1 MKRIDFPD
9 FLRKE
14 ISLEEISV
22 PIEELTEED
31 WKSIHYCDLAY
42 SQL

>member
-1 MKRIDFPD
+1 MKRTDFPD

-22 PIEELTEED
+22 PVEKLSEED
-31 WKSIHYCDLAY
+31 LKSIHYCNIAD

>member
-1 MKRIDFPD
+1 MKRADFSNW
-9 FLRKE
+9 KE

-22 PIEELTEED
+22 PKEELTEED
-31 WKSIHYCDLAY
+31 WKSIHYCDLAD